1 MPIKVFVAESLKA
14 WKSLFPKA
22 NVEEYPGVSIL
33 EQRQLGARCSYLA
46 KPEWGTMSPF
56 LLNSFIQCAKEDG
69 LFSDVRIRYI
79 YDNGDVKDFTD
90 NLPELYRR
98 MFKPMEALYDP
109 AFEITVK

>member
-1 MPIKVFVAESLKA
+1 MQITVFVAETLEA
-14 WKSLFPKA
+14 WKSLFHKT

-56 LLNSFIQCAKEDG
+56 LLSSFIQCAKEDG
-69 LFSDVRIRYI
+69 IFPFVHIRYI

-90 NLPELYRR
+90 NLSELYQL
-98 MFKPMEALYDP
+98 MFKPMSALYDP